1 MKRNGDAS
9 KAFARKEKWF
19 GEFSFSTKYDLEV
32 MGGREADR
40 MPVMSVRS
48 KLMSPVRHETDPLR
62 VFDQAFRRCGN
73 FAGLLSKPGKTVWRF
88 LLPRWPLMTSPSTE
102 RKSVVSLRSRPSF
115 NCSGP
120 SPGHLP

>member
-40 MPVMSVRS
+40 IARDVRS
-48 KLMSPVRHETDPLR
+48 KLMSPVRHEELIRYEFSIKPLGD
-62 VFDQAFRRCGN
+62 VGI
-73 FAGLLSKPGKTVWRF
+73 LLGYCRSLGKRFGDSCCPGGR
-88 LLPRWPLMTSPSTE
+88 
-102 RKSVVSLRSRPSF
+102 
-115 NCSGP
+115 
-120 SPGHLP
+120 

>member
-40 MPVMSVRS
+40 IARDVR
-48 KLMSPVRHETDPLR
+48 PLEADVTR
-62 VFDQAFRRCGN
+62 EA
-73 FAGLLSKPGKTVWRF
+73 
-88 LLPRWPLMTSPSTE
+88 
-102 RKSVVSLRSRPSF
+102 
-115 NCSGP
+115 
-120 SPGHLP
+120 